1 MLMKKFL
8 IGEHWKT
15 STLGY
20 FMAVLQV
27 LHDMSLSGKIT
38 FMQVVFA
45 TGYVFFGRVMADAK
59 KQQQ

>member
-1 MLMKKFL
+1 MKKFL

-20 FMAVLQV
+20 VMAILQV

-38 FMQVVFA
+38 FWQVVFA
-45 TGYVFFGRVMADAK
+45 TGYVFFGRVMADSK
-59 KQQQ
+59 KQTQQ